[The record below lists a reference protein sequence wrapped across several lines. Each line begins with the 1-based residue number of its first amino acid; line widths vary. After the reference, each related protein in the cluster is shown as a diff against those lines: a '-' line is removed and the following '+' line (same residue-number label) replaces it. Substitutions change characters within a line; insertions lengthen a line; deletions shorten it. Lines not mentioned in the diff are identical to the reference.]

1 MVIGILFIVIF
12 IGGSLLGQALGFW
25 HLPGQVEADHT
36 EEGSSE
42 GETHQE
48 TAAPAELHGYMNL
61 KEYLTKFGADLEC
74 FAAKIGVTVE
84 ELNIE
89 AKELSHSKGFE
100 MENFMEFAKECKGQ
114 AQTPTTNNVATIPN
128 QDGTRDEN
136 ESENTGN
143 TSDKSLLNKDI
154 SEIIDKLDKVNGD
167 TSDQI
172 KKALEEA
179 RNKGEVPIPGDM
191 EALPFLKGSDNLK
204 QYCSDNNI
212 NMDCLAQK
220 LGIPVSEFDNNAKD
234 IAAKTTS
241 GHVEEIRELL
251 TSCIDYTR

>member
-1 MVIGILFIVIF
+1 MVVGILFIVIF

-36 EEGSSE
+36 EGGTSE

-74 FAAKIGVTVE
+74 FAAKIGVSVE

-114 AQTPTTNNVATIPN
+114 AQDQTNKNNVASLP
-128 QDGTRDEN
+128 QDSSKE
-136 ESENTGN
+136 ESNAEDNVSKKTF
-143 TSDKSLLNKDI
+143 DNKDV
-154 SEIIDKLDKVNGD
+154 SEIINDLDKVGKE
-167 TSDQI
+167 SSEEI
-172 KKALEEA
+172 KKMLEEA

-191 EALPFLKGSDNLK
+191 TALPFLKGSDNLK
-204 QYCSDNNI
+204 KYCTDNGI
-212 NMDCLAQK
+212 SMECLAQK
-220 LGIPVSEFDNNAKD
+220 LGIQVSELDNNAKD
-234 IAAKTTS
+234 IAAKLST
-241 GHVEEIRELL
+241 GHVEQIREVMPG
-251 TSCIDYTR
+251 CIDYTR